1 MYGYNNYRNP
11 ALTNELIS
19 DLWIEQNVPGG
30 LDSPYGEILDN
41 TMGGNPNPTYGQ
53 IMGGAPGVGGYGH
66 GTYGVQYGYQYRR
79 W

>member
-1 MYGYNNYRNP
+1 MYGYSNYRNP

-41 TMGGNPNPTYGQ
+41 AMGGNPNPTYGQ
-53 IMGGAPGVGGYGH
+53 IMGGAPGVGGYGY